1 MALFFPSQDSNE
13 QETNAAYRHYQ
24 QIRSSEEW
32 NNKIAPSVFLLIDFM
47 GVNSYINDDFYA
59 SITKDKTLLKGDFQG
74 FVLAVDP
81 DFDKTVTNESA
92 DGTASED
99 PQDEGLEYPGQ
110 VRIMGNLVWSELY
123 PMLNR
128 QSVGLTNLWLQA
140 REHPMKV
147 YTGLTVPSQIQPWK
161 ELNAMKTHMM
171 DSFVEFLKKKDPTM
185 AGKVKELRKEG
196 RL

>member
-1 MALFFPSQDSNE
+1 MALFLSQDSDE

-32 NNKIAPSVFLLIDFM
+32 NHKLAPSVFLLIDHM
-47 GVNSYINDDFYA
+47 GVNSYIDDDFHA
-59 SITKDKTLLKGDFQG
+59 SFTKDKALLKGDFQG

-81 DFDKTVTNESA
+81 DFDKTVATNESA
-92 DGTASED
+92 DGMANKN
-99 PQDEGLEYPGQ
+99 PQDEGLEFPGQ

-128 QSVGLTNLWLQA
+128 QSVGLQNLWLQA

-161 ELNAMKTHMM
+161 EMNAIKTHMM
-171 DSFVEFLKKKDPTM
+171 DSFVEFLKKKDPTL

-196 RL
+196 SL